1 MRCQKLIL
9 TARNLLHR
17 HDAAG
22 FGPYSLQLLAILTEQ
37 IARRVLFRRHK
48 EARFA
53 VLLERR
59 NGIALFQ
66 LTNRL
71 FFDKHACFLLAG
83 SDHIV
88 LAGDPEGQRL
98 IGVTYA
104 DMNGAHAVFAGG
116 FRMDSRIKRLRDSR
130 AAPLLLR

>member
-59 NGIALFQ
+59 QWNSTFPAHKS
-66 LTNRL
+66 T
-71 FFDKHACFLLAG
+71 FF
-83 SDHIV
+83 
-88 LAGDPEGQRL
+88 
-98 IGVTYA
+98 
-104 DMNGAHAVFAGG
+104 
-116 FRMDSRIKRLRDSR
+116 
-130 AAPLLLR
+130 